1 MNVKKLLQKGSI
13 LLLLVP
19 ALLLQSCD
27 LIKNI
32 LNPNEAPTVS
42 LVADDYSAY
51 TDQIVTFTATAS
63 DPDGDTL
70 IYSWKINGTDIG
82 ETSDEISRYW
92 LTSSTLIPTISVTV
106 DDGNGGTGTASI
118 SITVTPA
125 ASCRIQNSSSY
136 SIYYLRYRYST
147 SYSWSS
153 DVLGSSTI
161 PPGYTFT
168 FFGLPINNYQLYLE
182 NSYGYYWDVPPSYT
196 VYIGYGQHFDVRAN
210 SDNSSVTYWYP
221 SSSYPNMVPRQQKV
235 LTDTIELKTDTV
247 LPETSSIIRGPG
259 YTIVPIRMLDPDE
272 NDPNRNEAM
281 PLAVRY

>member
-32 LNPNEAPTVS
+32 LNPNEDPTVS

-70 IYSWKINGTDIG
+70 TYSWKINGTDIG
-82 ETSDEISRYW
+82 ETSDEIGRYW
-92 LTSSTLIPTISVTV
+92 LTSSTLNPTISVTV

-125 ASCRIQNSSSY
+125 ASWRIQNSSSY
-136 SIYYLRYRYST
+136 SIYYLRYRNST
-147 SYSWSS
+147 SYSYS
-153 DVLGSSTI
+153 DDLLGSGTI
-161 PPGYTFT
+161 PSGYAVK
-168 FFGLPINNYQLYLE
+168 FFGINPNYYQLRFE
-182 NSYGYYWDVPPSYT
+182 TSSYYSYYWEAPGSYT
-196 VYIGYGQHFDVRAN
+196 VYIGSGQHFDVLINN
-210 SDNSSVTYWYP
+210 SGSSWNSP

>member
-32 LNPNEAPTVS
+32 LNPNEDPTVS
-42 LVADDYSAY
+42 LVADDYSVY
-51 TDQIVTFTATAS
+51 TDQFVTFTATAS

-70 IYSWKINGTDIG
+70 TYSWKINGTDIG

-92 LTSSTLIPTISVTV
+92 LTSSTLNPTISVTV

-125 ASCRIQNSSSY
+125 ASWRIQNSSSY
-136 SIYYLRYRYST
+136 SIYFLRYRNST

-153 DVLGSSTI
+153 DVLGSGTI
-161 PPGYTFT
+161 PSGYAVK
-168 FFGLPINNYQLYLE
+168 FFGVPPNNYQLYLE
-182 NSYGYYWDVPPSYT
+182 NSSGDYWAVPDNT

-210 SDNSSVTYWYP
+210 SDNSSVTYWNP
-221 SSSYPNMVPRQQKV
+221 SSSSPNMVPRQQKV